1 MASTLEITVSPD
13 SALTAKTQATQRLYA
28 RVTYTQQLPN
38 PSDPKVPLQA
48 PASVSAELDVNGE
61 ASLTVDDGA
70 PDSSATV
77 RIETAQGLQLASETA
92 TFPGDNLTGTF
103 TYTVPVATYRAVGAA
118 ANPADVPQLAR
129 SGRFIR
135 FDDTLPDFGAHRL
148 YVAPIRP
155 EQAAGGGTNPQ
166 IAAARSLLGLQGGG
180 DLTDYEVVVLDVAA
194 ANPAD
199 ANALGLMQSSV
210 RADGS
215 FDFSYT
221 ISGDEVG
228 WFWILAGPTTY
239 AGYQADPA
247 KPAAGSVPRS
257 VTIILPPA
265 PATGPTGS
273 TGTAGAGGSTG
284 AGTDLTGA
292 AGDGAGARPP
302 LNYDEQQL
310 LNNPAEFSDDPGSQ
324 CSPFSNPQRIL
335 GERPF
340 FTVLRVDQPEL
351 GAEASLRLGR
361 PTVLDLA
368 PPIRVSALMSSFG
381 RTTETDTVRSV
392 PFAQRQADSEEALS
406 HSFRIAATTAA
417 SAQPATDA
425 RAVIQA
431 QLYQPIMAFW
441 WQWLVTR
448 TRQRAPV
455 SPRNPIEWDGDPT
468 IYQAGSVAGGH
479 ILEHRVQWRSNGYS
493 LGDVAHTL
501 TLAPRQTRRISKVSW
516 RRQEAAMRQEATTA
530 RDQVSQAT
538 LRDRDYS
545 DAVSSSLSEWAKGG
559 STSSTTGEA
568 GGIGFALGPVV
579 IGGGAAH
586 GQASSDSWQSGG
598 RRVAASEQQ
607 SLRDA
612 IRQYGDS
619 LRQLLS
625 TVVTEL
631 SQEEEVEGVSEVIR
645 NINYC
650 HALTVIYHEILR
662 HYRVDTSFAGARECL
677 FVPFSVTP
685 FDVNKALKWRDKLR
699 EGMLARDLRWALDRL
714 DEVAN
719 GWVDSDI
726 PPGPRSSHPVTY
738 LTGSAYIKLSIERPR
753 DREEEEKIQDYRALW
768 TRISPLLGLSVSA
781 VIAQME
787 QQNRDND
794 AFFQSEIA
802 TGIAA
807 RWADRLKFIVGST
820 VVDAADFT
828 LASPYR
834 YGGTVRVDFS
844 IPINGAFT
852 RADLQQVLLKS
863 DDALPEGSSADLVRM
878 RVHYWTDHFDNTTG
892 AAQTT
897 NDLIKPQT
905 GDPDPQGAVTRF
917 PLTAW
922 ELQDLRRVIEDAV
935 DQLIVHLNAN
945 LVYYHKVVW
954 WLYDRDELYMLLD
967 GFTAPYGRRLE
978 NGVWVEDTGRSI
990 ASVVE
995 REPLGILGN
1004 SLVFRVAGGVFLGI
1018 DGHQSPAELF
1028 NYYSDGDVRPEPLRV
1043 SLPTQGLYAQG
1054 LMDPCEA
1061 CEEHYGSTDWVLTN
1075 AEPGLE
1081 SLVDQLGTRRAAPE
1095 GTTPTP
1101 LPETLINL
1109 QNAPAAPDP
1118 TGLAGILQAVT
1129 NAGAFRDMAGLAG
1142 TQANA
1147 AAALSQAA
1155 SLATGFGQMAVDFQK
1170 SKQGTADAKQKLSN
1184 IKKAKS
1190 EGLIDDAE
1198 AKRQSAQALDD
1209 QNMTPQA
1216 PHLTQDEPIKSALNN
1231 AATTGGPIEASRQT
1245 KDGFETIRVGESA
1258 GDVGRSFII
1267 EAADLDADRRAF
1279 GPRRL
1284 DKSGQAVLRVRVPQL
1299 PAGGSVRWS
1308 VPPGEAGHYTFAGG
1322 APAQTGMRAEITAL
1336 GPGLSAV
1343 DVEVR
1348 DAVGTVIES
1357 EKLPLSIPQFVTV
1370 DVDAATFTPLMTGFG
1385 LLGVEI
1391 EEILRSAK
1399 ETCDTVLN
1407 TANVRTIW
1415 RMPPFGEAL
1424 PAQFAAGGAG
1434 AGLVTQATFRGDP
1447 PAHALYGRT
1456 LPGTGAIGPK
1466 SFDEMIDVFV
1476 GAFDDAVA
1484 GNANAEV
1491 DEATNEVIATI
1502 VAFGGMSSLEK
1513 NTAFVVF
1520 GRVLGETLAHEIVH
1534 SLIGATLGD
1543 GFHNAHPGFGDDLM
1557 NHGIDRSFESRSG
1570 FEKTGPLGTGTIDAV
1585 LHDRGVVFVN
1595 IITGDAQAQ
1604 VNQSFPVP
1612 GPKFQ

>member
-1 MASTLEITVSPD
+1 MTSTLEITVSPE
-13 SALTAKTQATQRLYA
+13 SALTADTQATQRLYA
-28 RVTYTQQLPN
+28 RVTYTQQLAN
-38 PSDPKVPLQA
+38 PADLKVPLQP
-48 PASVSAELDVNGE
+48 PASVSVELDVNGK
-61 ASLTVDDGA
+61 AGLTVDDGA

-77 RIETAQGLQLASETA
+77 RIETAQGLQLASEAA
-92 TFPGDNLTGTF
+92 TFPGDNQTSKF

-118 ANPADVPQLAR
+118 ANPADIQQLAR

-135 FDDTLPDFGAHRL
+135 FDDALPDFGAHRL

-155 EQAAGGGTNPQ
+155 EPAAGGGTNPQ
-166 IAAARSLLGLQGGG
+166 VAAARSLLGLEGSG

-194 ANPAD
+194 ADPAD

-215 FDFSYT
+215 FDFSYAV
-221 ISGDEVG
+221 SGDEVG

-247 KPAAGSVPRS
+247 KPADGSVPRP
-257 VTIILPPA
+257 VTIVLPPT

-273 TGTAGAGGSTG
+273 TSTAGAG
-284 AGTDLTGA
+284 TDQTGA
-292 AGDGAGARPP
+292 AGDGPGVRPP
-302 LNYDEQQL
+302 LNFDEQQL
-310 LNNPAEFSDDPGSQ
+310 LDNPAEFSDDPGSQ

-340 FTVLRVDQPEL
+340 FSVLRVDQPEL

-381 RTTETDTVRSV
+381 QAGQINVGGLVPLTQRLTGTDL
-392 PFAQRQADSEEALS
+392 ALS
-406 HSFRIAATTAA
+406 HSLRMAATTTA
-417 SAQPATDA
+417 SAQSAADA
-425 RAVIQA
+425 RAVIQT
-431 QLYQPIMAFW
+431 QMYQPIMAFW
-441 WQWLVTR
+441 RQWLLTR
-448 TRQRAPV
+448 TRQRAQV
-455 SPRNPIEWDGDPT
+455 SSRNPIQWDGDPT

-501 TLAPRQTRRISKVSW
+501 TLAPRQSRRIAKVSW
-516 RRQEAAMRQEATTA
+516 RRQEAAVRQEATTA

-559 STSSTTGEA
+559 STSSTTGVA

-619 LRQLLS
+619 LRQLQS

-631 SQEEEVEGVSEVIR
+631 SQEEEVEGVSEVVR

-662 HYRVDTSFAGARECL
+662 HYRVDTSFAGVRECL

-699 EGMLARDLRWALDRL
+699 DGMLARDLRWALDRL
-714 DEVAN
+714 DEVAS

-768 TRISPLLGLSVSA
+768 TRIAPLLGLSVSA

-807 RWADRLKFIVGST
+807 RWADRLTFSVGST

-878 RVHYWTDHFDNTTG
+878 QLHYWTDHFDNTAE

-945 LVYYHKVVW
+945 LVYYHKVIW

-1028 NYYSDGDVRPEPLRV
+1028 NYYYDGDARPEPLRV
-1043 SLPTQGLYAQG
+1043 SLPTEGLYAQG

-1081 SLVDQLGTRRAAPE
+1081 SLVDQLGTRRAEPA

-1184 IKKAKS
+1184 IQKAKDT
-1190 EGLIDDAE
+1190 GLIDDTE
-1198 AKRQSAQALDD
+1198 AKRQASNALAE
-1209 QNMTPQA
+1209 QNMSAASQPLTDTP
-1216 PHLTQDEPIKSALNN
+1216 PINSALERAGSTGQPIEVTRQNQTGTETVKVG
-1231 AATTGGPIEASRQT
+1231 AASDATVIPASLSTTGPVKATKLPTRSGNQPKQAWENLAPI
-1245 KDGFETIRVGESA
+1245 
-1258 GDVGRSFII
+1258 
-1267 EAADLDADRRAF
+1267 
-1279 GPRRL
+1279 GPR
-1284 DKSGQAVLRVRVPQL
+1284 
-1299 PAGGSVRWS
+1299 
-1308 VPPGEAGHYTFAGG
+1308 
-1322 APAQTGMRAEITAL
+1322 
-1336 GPGLSAV
+1336 
-1343 DVEVR
+1343 
-1348 DAVGTVIES
+1348 AVGTCAGGLKNLGTLLLVHDAETDIDLRGYGENTDADAWMLVHTVSDLIEG
-1357 EKLPLSIPQFVTV
+1357 LRAYVGNCGFVTGIHIEAHGGWSNHGGFRMGDDDNHDGHIQGNEANDMV
-1370 DVDAATFTPLMTGFG
+1370 SDAGQATKFG
-1385 LLGVEI
+1385 
-1391 EEILRSAK
+1391 
-1399 ETCDTVLN
+1399 
-1407 TANVRTIW
+1407 TIIK
-1415 RMPPFGEAL
+1415 GAL
-1424 PAQFAAGGAG
+1424 AAGGGSFVSIAACDSTG
-1434 AGLVTQATFRGDP
+1434 PNDVFIKALHAATGGIVIGSVSGCRSGATFFRHHPFWEADK
-1447 PAHALYGRT
+1447 GRHQ
-1456 LPGTGAIGPK
+1456 
-1466 SFDEMIDVFV
+1466 V
-1476 GAFDDAVA
+1476 
-1484 GNANAEV
+1484 
-1491 DEATNEVIATI
+1491 
-1502 VAFGGMSSLEK
+1502 
-1513 NTAFVVF
+1513 NT
-1520 GRVLGETLAHEIVH
+1520 
-1534 SLIGATLGD
+1534 D
-1543 GFHNAHPGFGDDLM
+1543 
-1557 NHGIDRSFESRSG
+1557 
-1570 FEKTGPLGTGTIDAV
+1570 GTIK
-1585 LHDRGVVFVN
+1585 VN
-1595 IITGDAQAQ
+1595 TKDEGEGIWKP
-1604 VNQSFPVP
+1604 F
-1612 GPKFQ
+1612 

>member
-1 MASTLEITVSPD
+1 MASTLEISVSPE
-13 SALTAKTQATQRLYA
+13 SALTADTQATQRLYA

-38 PSDPKVPLQA
+38 PSEPEGSLPA
-48 PASVSAELDVNGE
+48 PASISAELDVNGE

-70 PDSSATV
+70 PDTSATV
-77 RIETAQGLQLASETA
+77 RIETAQGLQLASEA
-92 TFPGDNLTGTF
+92 ARFPDENQTSAF
-103 TYTVPVATYRAVGAA
+103 TYTVPVTTYRAIGAA
-118 ANPADVPQLAR
+118 AKPADIRQLAR

-166 IAAARSLLGLQGGG
+166 TAAARSLLGLQGSG

-194 ANPAD
+194 ADPAD
-199 ANALGLMQSSV
+199 ANALGMMQSPV

-215 FDFSYT
+215 FDFSYGV
-221 ISGDEVG
+221 SGDEVG

-247 KPAAGSVPRS
+247 EPAAGSLLRS
-257 VTIILPPA
+257 VTIVLPP
-265 PATGPTGS
+265 TGPTGS
-273 TGTAGAGGSTG
+273 SGGAGSGGSTG

-302 LNYDEQQL
+302 LNFDEQQL
-310 LNNPAEFSDDPGSQ
+310 LDNPSEFSDDPGSQ

-335 GERPF
+335 GDRPF

-381 RTTETDTVRSV
+381 HAGQIDTGGPV
-392 PFAQRQADSEEALS
+392 PLTHRLADSDLALS

-417 SAQPATDA
+417 SAQPAIDA

-441 WQWLVTR
+441 WQWLLTR

-501 TLAPRQTRRISKVSW
+501 TLAPRQSRRIAKVSW
-516 RRQEAAMRQEATTA
+516 RRQEAAVRQEATTA

-559 STSSTTGEA
+559 STSSTTGAA

-612 IRQYGDS
+612 IRQFGDS
-619 LRQLLS
+619 LRQLQS

-631 SQEEEVEGVSEVIR
+631 SQEEEVEGVSEVVR

-662 HYRVDTSFAGARECL
+662 HYRVDTSFAGVRECL

-699 EGMLARDLRWALDRL
+699 DGMLARDLRWALDRL

-726 PPGPRSSHPVTY
+726 PPGPRGSHPVTY

-753 DREEEEKIQDYRALW
+753 DREEEEKIEDYRALW

-787 QQNRDND
+787 QQNRNND

-807 RWADRLKFIVGST
+807 RWADRLTFSVGST

-852 RADLQQVLLKS
+852 RTDLQQVLLKS
-863 DDALPEGSSADLVRM
+863 DDPLSEGSSADLVRM
-878 RVHYWTDHFDNTTG
+878 QLHYWTDHFDNTAE

-945 LVYYHKVVW
+945 LVYYHKVIW

-1004 SLVFRVAGGVFLGI
+1004 SLVLRVAGGVFLGI

-1028 NYYSDGDVRPEPLRV
+1028 NYYYDGDVRPEPLRV
-1043 SLPTQGLYAQG
+1043 SLPTEGLYAQG
-1054 LMDPCEA
+1054 LMDPCGA

-1081 SLVDQLGTRRAAPE
+1081 SLVDQLGTRRAEPA
-1095 GTTPTP
+1095 GTTPTQ

-1170 SKQGTADAKQKLSN
+1170 SKQGTVDAKQKLSN
-1184 IKKAKS
+1184 IQKAKDT
-1190 EGLIDDAE
+1190 GLIDDGE
-1198 AKRQSAQALDD
+1198 AKRQASDALAEQNMSAASQPLTDTPPINSALEKAGSTGQPIEVTRQNQTGTETVKVGASGATVIPASLTTTGPVQATKLPTRSGNQPKQAWENLAPIAPRTVGNCTEGLKSLGTLLFVHDSETEIDFRGYGKNTDADAWILVHTVSDLIEGLRAYVGNCGFVTGIHINAHGGWDTDGGFRMGDDDNHNGHIEQKEANDMVSSAAQA
-1209 QNMTPQA
+1209 TKFG
-1216 PHLTQDEPIKSALNN
+1216 TIIKGAL
-1231 AATTGGPIEASRQT
+1231 ATGGGSFVSI
-1245 KDGFETIRVGESA
+1245 SA
-1258 GDVGRSFII
+1258 CDSTGPNDAFIKALHGATGGI
-1267 EAADLDADRRAF
+1267 
-1279 GPRRL
+1279 
-1284 DKSGQAVLRVRVPQL
+1284 VI
-1299 PAGGSVRWS
+1299 GSVSSCR
-1308 VPPGEAGHYTFAGG
+1308 
-1322 APAQTGMRAEITAL
+1322 TG
-1336 GPGLSAV
+1336 
-1343 DVEVR
+1343 
-1348 DAVGTVIES
+1348 
-1357 EKLPLSIPQFVTV
+1357 
-1370 DVDAATFTPLMTGFG
+1370 ATFW
-1385 LLGVEI
+1385 
-1391 EEILRSAK
+1391 RSNPFWEAEK
-1399 ETCDTVLN
+1399 GRHQVN
-1407 TANVRTIW
+1407 T
-1415 RMPPFGEAL
+1415 
-1424 PAQFAAGGAG
+1424 
-1434 AGLVTQATFRGDP
+1434 D
-1447 PAHALYGRT
+1447 
-1456 LPGTGAIGPK
+1456 
-1466 SFDEMIDVFV
+1466 
-1476 GAFDDAVA
+1476 
-1484 GNANAEV
+1484 
-1491 DEATNEVIATI
+1491 
-1502 VAFGGMSSLEK
+1502 
-1513 NTAFVVF
+1513 
-1520 GRVLGETLAHEIVH
+1520 
-1534 SLIGATLGD
+1534 
-1543 GFHNAHPGFGDDLM
+1543 
-1557 NHGIDRSFESRSG
+1557 
-1570 FEKTGPLGTGTIDAV
+1570 GTIK
-1585 LHDRGVVFVN
+1585 VN
-1595 IITGDAQAQ
+1595 TKEEGEGIWKP
-1604 VNQSFPVP
+1604 F
-1612 GPKFQ
+1612 